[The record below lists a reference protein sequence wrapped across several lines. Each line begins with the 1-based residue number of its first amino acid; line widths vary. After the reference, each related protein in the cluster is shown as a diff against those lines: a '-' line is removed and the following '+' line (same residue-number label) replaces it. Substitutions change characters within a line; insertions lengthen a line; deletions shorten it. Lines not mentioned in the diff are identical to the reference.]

1 MHLIPVKTSIIYIN
15 DELDLELR
23 IIFEYIL
30 QNSKYIPVFWKNF

>member
-30 QNSKYIPVFWKNF
+30 QNSK